1 MFQQRQLEKAKIKM
15 TNMESD
21 FEQEKKS
28 LVTRKE
34 AEINDLKQQLETNAD
49 NLSKQEIQTQAHK
62 QFLDKITLE
71 KEAIQV
77 CGNLMSVFSSSVFEE
92 NFKVLS

>member
-1 MFQQRQLEKAKIKM
+1 MEHDVDVFQQRQLEKSKQKL

-21 FEQEKKS
+21 FEEEKKS
-28 LVTRKE
+28 LATRKE
-34 AEINDLKQQLETNAD
+34 AEIHELKQQLETYAD

-62 QFLDKITLE
+62 QFLEKITME

-77 CGNLMSVFSSSVFEE
+77 NIIDTNNVR
-92 NFKVLS
+92 

>member
-1 MFQQRQLEKAKIKM
+1 MFQQRQFEKAKIKM

-77 CGNLMSVFSSSVFEE
+77 GGNFISVY
-92 NFKVLS
+92 L

>member
-77 CGNLMSVFSSSVFEE
+77 RGNIMSVFSSSVFEE